1 MASWR
6 ILLAFPLTVAAVFA
20 QTPDMSGT
28 WKLNVEKSVWGK
40 HPKPSDATV
49 TIEHREPA
57 FKYSGAVT
65 MQQGSETADRR
76 SFSYEGAI
84 DGKEYPV
91 GGSAGQGTV
100 VLRRASGT
108 TVISE
113 RKGPDGKVL
122 ETARTTITGDGK
134 RLVREVKAVG
144 PEGEISWT
152 EIYDRQ

>member
-6 ILLAFPLTVAAVFA
+6 IALALPFA
-20 QTPDMSGT
+20 MGMALAQVPDMSGT

-40 HPKPSDATV
+40 HPKPSAGTV
-49 TIEHREPA
+49 TIEHREPS
-57 FKYSGAVT
+57 FKYSGDVT
-65 MQQGSETADRR
+65 MGLGSENADHR
-76 SFSYEGAI
+76 SFTSDGVI

-100 VLRRASGT
+100 ALKRVSST
-108 TVISE
+108 TITSE
-113 RKGPDGKVL
+113 RKGPDGKLL

-134 RLVREVKAVG
+134 RLVREVKAIS
-144 PEGEISWT
+144 PQGEISWT

>member
-6 ILLAFPLTVAAVFA
+6 IALALPLTIGLVLA
-20 QTPDMSGT
+20 QIPDMSGT

-40 HPKPSDATV
+40 HPKPSAATV
-49 TIEHREPA
+49 SIEHREPS
-57 FKYSGAVT
+57 FKYSGDVT
-65 MQQGSETADRR
+65 MHLGSETADHR
-76 SFSYEGAI
+76 SFTLDGVI

-100 VLRRASGT
+100 TLKRVNAN
-108 TVISE
+108 TVTSE

-122 ETARTTITGDGK
+122 ETARTTLTGDGK
-134 RLVREVKAVG
+134 RLVREVKAAS
-144 PEGEISWT
+144 PQGEISWT